1 MGGRR
6 LEQGTLKVSKQMYI
20 FLYPYVVT
28 RKKGTLEVDSMERS
42 SLEARKMGNAYTNIN
57 IYVSIYRDTEF
68 RLWWSLLMY
77 LGLI

>member
-1 MGGRR
+1 M
-6 LEQGTLKVSKQMYI
+6 
-20 FLYPYVVT
+20 YPYVVT

>member
-1 MGGRR
+1 
-6 LEQGTLKVSKQMYI
+6 MYI

>member
-1 MGGRR
+1 M
-6 LEQGTLKVSKQMYI
+6 EQGTLKVSGSQMYI
-20 FLYPYVVT
+20 ILYPYVVT
-28 RKKGTLEVDSMERS
+28 RKKGTLEVGSMERS
-42 SLEARKMGNAYTNIN
+42 CLAARKMGNAYTNIN